1 MKHLL
6 ILFSLALVVAGCTI
20 DNNEQSEIERV
31 SPFSYIEAVEYK
43 GHHYVRF
50 YDSRHASISVIHDP
64 DCPCHSKTLTEWQQL
79 QLAIAITES
88 QCNPSATGNT
98 NDGGLLQIRPI
109 YVSEVNRVSGTSYT
123 HKDVYTPA
131 SAIDM
136 FNRMQMYYNPE
147 KDISKAIYYHNKS
160 KDYKTK
166 VIRSMEFVKRYE
178 NCRKVIVSY
187 GE

>member
-1 MKHLL
+1 MDFK
-6 ILFSLALVVAGCTI
+6 ILAVISLGLACFSLGLSIGRLMTKERTTV
-20 DNNEQSEIERV
+20 SESE
-31 SPFSYIEAVEYK
+31 PTAVT
-43 GHHYVRF
+43 
-50 YDSRHASISVIHDP
+50 ASVDTLSEWQ
-64 DCPCHSKTLTEWQQL
+64 TLT
-79 QLAIAITES
+79 LAIALTES
-88 QCNPSATGNT
+88 KCNPNAVGSA

-123 HKDVYTPA
+123 HEDVYTPA

-166 VIRSMEFVKRYE
+166 VIRSMELVKRYE
-178 NCRKVIVSY
+178 DCRKVVVSY
-187 GE
+187 GK

>member
-1 MKHLL
+1 MKRIL
-6 ILFSLALVVAGCTI
+6 LFSLALAVMAVGCI
-20 DNNEQSEIERV
+20 EDKGSKEIQMV
-31 SPFSYIEAVEYK
+31 GAFTSIATVEYNS
-43 GHHYVRF
+43 HQYVKF
-50 YDSRHASISVIHDP
+50 YDARHASISVIHDP
-64 DCPCHSKTLTEWQQL
+64 DCPCHSHTLTEWQQL

-88 QCNPSATGNT
+88 QCNPSATGAT

>member
-1 MKHLL
+1 MTKK
-6 ILFSLALVVAGCTI
+6 ILTIFFVLMAGFVIGFVAGWSAARKEAPQT
-20 DNNEQSEIERV
+20 EQDTPTTAPS
-31 SPFSYIEAVEYK
+31 
-43 GHHYVRF
+43 
-50 YDSRHASISVIHDP
+50 D
-64 DCPCHSKTLTEWQQL
+64 TLSEWQTL
-79 QLAIAITES
+79 QLAIALTES
-88 QCNPSATGNT
+88 RCNPNATGGA

-123 HKDVYTPA
+123 HEDVYTPA

-166 VIRSMEFVKRYE
+166 VIRSMELVKRYE
-178 NCRKVIVSY
+178 DCRKVVVSY
-187 GE
+187 GK

>member
-1 MKHLL
+1 MKLADYLFIFLGVGVGLL
-6 ILFSLALVVAGCTI
+6 LQKQEPKAIAIEVTPKAEVA
-20 DNNEQSEIERV
+20 D
-31 SPFSYIEAVEYK
+31 
-43 GHHYVRF
+43 
-50 YDSRHASISVIHDP
+50 
-64 DCPCHSKTLTEWQQL
+64 TLTEWQQL

-88 QCNPSATGNT
+88 QCNPSATGKT

-123 HKDVYTPA
+123 HKDVYTPS